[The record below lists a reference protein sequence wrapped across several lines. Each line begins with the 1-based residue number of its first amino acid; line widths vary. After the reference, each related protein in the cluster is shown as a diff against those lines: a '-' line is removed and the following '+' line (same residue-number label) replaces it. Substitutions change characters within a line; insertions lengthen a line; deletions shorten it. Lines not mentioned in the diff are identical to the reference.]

1 MATGEED
8 SGKGQPMVLQLPT
21 PLPFPSF
28 FALVPAG
35 RGVTRD
41 VLHTQVSVTSS
52 SEVSC
57 RT

>member
-8 SGKGQPMVLQLPT
+8 SEKGQLNGPT
-21 PLPFPSF
+21 ATPPSTVSF
-28 FALVPAG
+28 FLAPVLAG
-35 RGVTRD
+35 RGVTRN

-57 RT
+57 CT